1 MSEPLDLPAL
11 ARGAGE
17 IDHSDA
23 WQLAQQLAA
32 AAEVAL
38 DLRTSVGRRPTIGS
52 REPEG
57 ERVVRLGVAI
67 ESVTVA
73 ASQIDGDV
81 RDTEI
86 DLLLAIEEVAAELP
100 PWAQPVELDAAQA
113 LSDLLEWLNAL
124 PDDES
129 SAWLFGPDPGADL
142 GTLVSVSAAQVG
154 DPIDGLAKAWAVL
167 QFEGATA

>member
-1 MSEPLDLPAL
+1 MSEPLDL

-17 IDHSDA
+17 VDHSETF
-23 WQLAQQLAA
+23 QLAQQLAA
-32 AAEVAL
+32 AAEIAL
-38 DLRTSVGRRPTIGS
+38 DLRTSVGRRPRIGS

-67 ESVTVA
+67 DSITVA

-81 RDTEI
+81 RDTKI
-86 DLLLAIEEVAAELP
+86 DMLLTIEEVAAELP
-100 PWAQPVELDAAQA
+100 PWAQPVELDAEQA
-113 LSDLLEWLNAL
+113 LSDLSGWLNFL

-129 SAWLFGPDPGADL
+129 SAWLFGPDAGADL

-154 DPIDGLAKAWAVL
+154 DPIDGLANAWAVL
-167 QFEGATA
+167 QFEGVTA